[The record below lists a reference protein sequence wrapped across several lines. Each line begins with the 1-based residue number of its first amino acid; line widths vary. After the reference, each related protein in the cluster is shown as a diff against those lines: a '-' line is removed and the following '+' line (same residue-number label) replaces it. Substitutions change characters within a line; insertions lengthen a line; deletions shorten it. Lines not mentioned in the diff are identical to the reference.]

1 MLPCENEMGHLGVG
15 VPLLGVVV
23 LKVVL
28 VVVELGRGVLLG
40 VVVKPLEL
48 GLGLVPL
55 QGFEA
60 GAPGVVGICQLK

>member
-1 MLPCENEMGHLGVG
+1 MFLKKNIQNEIGHLGVG

-55 QGFEA
+55 QGLTQALPES
-60 GAPGVVGICQLK
+60 

>member
-1 MLPCENEMGHLGVG
+1 MFLKKNIQNEIGHLGVG

-23 LKVVL
+23 LMVVL

-55 QGFEA
+55 QGLTQALPES
-60 GAPGVVGICQLK
+60 